1 MSTFVWNDER
11 DPEASAS
18 RQRRRSSMQRKKAVT
33 TAATTMMQPIAL
45 LAPALRRPPR
55 PSRPSAARAEPS
67 ACRRVLRLAVVLVGS
82 FILVVSLVDPLRGSD
97 RFDVHPATQDNG
109 VRHE

>member
-1 MSTFVWNDER
+1 
-11 DPEASAS
+11 
-18 RQRRRSSMQRKKAVT
+18 
-33 TAATTMMQPIAL
+33 
-45 LAPALRRPPR
+45 
-55 PSRPSAARAEPS
+55 
-67 ACRRVLRLAVVLVGS
+67 LAVVLVGS